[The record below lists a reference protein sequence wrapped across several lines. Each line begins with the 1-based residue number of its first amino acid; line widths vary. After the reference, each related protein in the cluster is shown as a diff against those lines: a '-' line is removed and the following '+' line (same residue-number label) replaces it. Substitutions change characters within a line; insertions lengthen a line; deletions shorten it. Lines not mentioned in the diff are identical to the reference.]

1 MKWTDAQSKTIQIR
15 NKNILVSAAA
25 GSGKTAVLVERIKK
39 LLVEDQV
46 PLSSM
51 LIVTFSN
58 AAATEMREKIVNALS
73 LEMESNE
80 NGRKDFLREQLSMI
94 NQANISTF
102 HAFSMEVIRRYFHII
117 QAEPNFRI
125 CDDTQKSLLQGS
137 ALDQLFQDLFER
149 EDPEFFYFLTEYCS
163 SKNETVAKEMILS
176 THEFIQSMPNPYD
189 WLEEKTE
196 ELKLSQEEFLQ
207 GSLYGQMRAIILSSL
222 SQALK
227 FFSKTEELLEDTGLE
242 GLVLKCRQDMD
253 SLAGLQEVFEKDF
266 ADAEEF
272 GEALSKLSA
281 VKFQQFR
288 AGKAEKADYEEI
300 QDRVT
305 ALRNEAKNL
314 LKKISTR
321 FALRPLSEYITEINE
336 TYRGARFL
344 SKLVMEFDEFYKK
357 EKQDRGLLD
366 FNDIE
371 HYALKILENEN
382 VAKEYRDK
390 FQYIF
395 IDEYQDSNLVQ
406 ETLIGKI
413 KRDNNLFM
421 VGDVKQSIYKFRLAE
436 PEIFIHKYED
446 YSKNQSEINTIV
458 DLNENFRS
466 KASIIQCVNSVFSHI
481 MSKETTGL
489 DYDEKAQLYQGIEG
503 PGGMIEPELHIAD
516 YKLVEDEIPDE
527 EIRDMKKME
536 QEAYCAA
543 SIIKEALGT
552 PYYDC
557 KSQKWKE
564 LKKRDIVILLRG
576 AKNTAELYGQAL
588 SKEGIPSFADGGD
601 GYFHTV
607 EVEVLLNL
615 LRVIDNYR
623 QDLPLISVLRSP
635 IFDLTT
641 EELISIRIP
650 ERSGPYHKAFTLYGE
665 RGGNEELKRKCKG
678 IINRIRRWAKEATF
692 MPLDDFLWM
701 ILGETAYADYV
712 AALPGGVQREA
723 NIRALV
729 DKAVSFQQNQRSGLF
744 SFIQYIEAIKK
755 EKISMGQVKLL
766 GEKDDVVR
774 IMTIH
779 KSKGLEFPM
788 VLVGGLAKKFRL
800 GTTGSSLCFH
810 KDIGIGLRWVD
821 GSNKSYK
828 KTLLQTIIDEQKIG
842 EDLAEEIRVL
852 YVAFTRAMDKLVLLG
867 SLQDFEK
874 SKSQYDLIE
883 GIPMR
888 GSNYLDYIMPIL
900 SRTNLKLFVHNKQE
914 IQINRENEAR
924 SLDDVKSILEKTS
937 GQSFDVNLMEEIHG
951 RLEYQYEFS
960 KATLL
965 KSKFSVSEL
974 NQLKN
979 YQNQAGNYK
988 REALVMPAFLQGEKL
1003 LSPSEVGTAI
1013 HTLME
1018 HLDFGL
1024 MMQPEN
1030 RRESYIDEQI
1040 KELVKGE
1047 ILLEAE
1053 GQVIDRKKVL
1063 AFFDSNIGKRASQAK
1078 NLYKESSFNLK
1089 KEFSGEEIILQGTI
1103 DCYFEEGEGLILL
1116 DYKSNYLRKTYEESA
1131 IEELVK
1137 SYEGQLSLY
1146 KEALEKI
1153 LGKKVL
1159 ETYLYLFSFDREV
1172 KVGE

>member
-1 MKWTDAQSKTIQIR
+1 MKWTDAQSKAINIR

-51 LIVTFSN
+51 LVVTFSN
-58 AAATEMREKIVNALS
+58 AAATEMREKIVKALS
-73 LEMESNE
+73 SEIEDHSKE
-80 NGRKDFLREQLSMI
+80 NKDFLRQQLNMI
-94 NQANISTF
+94 NQTNISTF
-102 HAFSMEVIRRYFHII
+102 HAFSMEVIKRYFHVI

-125 CDDTQKSLLQGS
+125 CDDTQKILLQGN
-137 ALDQLFQDLFER
+137 ALNQLFQELFEQ
-149 EDPEFFYFLTEYCS
+149 EDPEFFYFLKEYCS
-163 SKNETVAKEMILS
+163 SKNENAAKEMILG
-176 THEFIQSMPNPYD
+176 THEFIQSMPDPYD
-189 WLEEKTE
+189 WLLEKIE
-196 ELKLSQEEFLQ
+196 ELQISTEGFIKTP
-207 GSLYGQMRAIILSSL
+207 LYVHMRSIILSSMKE
-222 SQALK
+222 AIK
-227 FFSKTEELLEDTGLE
+227 FVLRTEELLEESQLDGLA
-242 GLVLKCRQDMD
+242 LKCKQDLNTLME
-253 SLAGLQEVFEKDF
+253 LMEVFQREF
-266 ADAEEF
+266 SDALEF
-272 GEALSKLSA
+272 DQALSKLSA

-288 AGKAEKADYEEI
+288 ANKEEKADYEEI

-305 ALRNEAKNL
+305 ALRNEAKDL
-314 LKKISTR
+314 IKKLCTR
-321 FALRPLSEYITEINE
+321 FSLRPLEEYIAEIND
-336 TYRGARFL
+336 TYRGAKFL
-344 SKLVMEFDEFYKK
+344 LKLVMEFDELYKK
-357 EKQDRGLLD
+357 EKQNRNLLD

-371 HYALKILENEN
+371 HMALKILEDGK
-382 VAKEYRDK
+382 VAQEYRDK

-413 KRDNNLFM
+413 KRVNNLFM

-436 PEIFIHKYED
+436 PEIFINKYEN
-446 YSKNQSEINTIV
+446 YSKQESEDNTII

-466 KASIIQCVNSVFSHI
+466 KESVIKCVNSVFSQI

-489 DYDEKAQLYQGIEG
+489 DYDEKAKLYQGLEG
-503 PGGMIEPELHIAD
+503 PGGMIVPELHVAD
-516 YKLVEDEIPDE
+516 FKLEEGEIPDE
-527 EIRDMKKME
+527 EIRDMKRME

-543 SIIKEALGT
+543 AIIKEALST

-557 KSQKWKE
+557 KSQMWKE
-564 LKKRDIVILLRG
+564 LQKRDIVILLRG

-588 SKEGIPSFADGGD
+588 SKEGIPAFADGGD

-615 LRVIDNYR
+615 LRIIDNYR
-623 QDLPLISVLRSP
+623 QDIPLISVLRSP

-650 ERSGPYHKAFTLYGE
+650 ERAGAYHKAFTIYGE
-665 RGGNEELKRKCKG
+665 QGANEELKIKCQN
-678 IINRIRRWAKEATF
+678 IMNRIRKWAKEATF

-701 ILGETAYADYV
+701 ILGETAYGDYV

-729 DKAVSFQQNQRSGLF
+729 DKAVFFQKSQGSGLF
-744 SFIQYIEAIKK
+744 QFIQYIEAIKK
-755 EKISMGQVKLL
+755 EKVPMGQVKLL

-788 VLVGGLAKKFRL
+788 VLVGGLSKKFKL
-800 GTTGSSLCFH
+800 GTTGASLCFH

-821 GSNKSYK
+821 GAKKSYK
-828 KTLLQTIIDEQKIG
+828 KTLLQTIIDEQKMG

-852 YVAFTRAMDKLVLLG
+852 YVAFTRAMDKLVLLA
-867 SLQDFEK
+867 SLPDFEK
-874 SKSQYDLIE
+874 SMVQYDMIQ
-883 GIPMR
+883 GIPRR
-888 GSNYLDYIMPIL
+888 GSSYLDYILPIL
-900 SRTNLKLFVHNKQE
+900 NKTNLKMIVHNKQE
-914 IQINRENEAR
+914 IQLNREIETKSTNFIKEFFDQP
-924 SLDDVKSILEKTS
+924 LDQNIDP
-937 GQSFDVNLMEEIHG
+937 NLKEEIYS
-951 RLEYQYEFS
+951 RLDYKYEFS

-974 NQLKN
+974 NLLKGHHGID
-979 YQNQAGNYK
+979 GNYK
-988 REALVMPAFLQGEKL
+988 REKLTMPAFLPDEKP

-1018 HLDFGL
+1018 QLDFGL
-1024 MMQPEN
+1024 MMKPEN
-1030 RRESYIDEQI
+1030 RSEDFIRGQI
-1040 KELVKGE
+1040 EDLVKRE

-1053 GQVIDRKKVL
+1053 GLVIDTKKVL
-1063 AFFDSNIGKRASQAK
+1063 AFFDSSIGKRASEAK
-1078 NLYKESSFNLK
+1078 RLYKESSFNLK
-1089 KEFSGEEIILQGTI
+1089 KEFFGEEIILQGTI
-1103 DCYFEEGEGLILL
+1103 DCYFEEGDGLILM
-1116 DYKSNYLRKTYEESA
+1116 DYKSNYLKRSYEESA
-1131 IEELVK
+1131 VNELVENYK
-1137 SYEGQLSLY
+1137 GQLSLY

-1159 ETYLYLFSFDREV
+1159 ETYLYLFSIDREV
-1172 KVGE
+1172 KVEQ